1 MYSEFNGHSRV
12 ELPACN
18 VLIANWCYRI
28 YKEIGPGERTALSKL
43 AVEHIERTGRPLRIA
58 IDISIWQFQIQS
70 GEGGKNP
77 ALRTLYYRLL
87 KLLALSIQPLFVFDG
102 SQKPPFKRGSKT
114 TSHAACLPNFLT
126 KALLKCFGFPYHT
139 APGEAEAECAL
150 LQKEGIV
157 DAVLSE
163 DVDTLMFGCTFSLRN
178 WTAEAVRGN
187 KGPTHVNVYYAA
199 TTKAKSHMDSEGMI
213 LVALMSGGDYI
224 PAGIPRCGI
233 KTACE
238 AAKAGFGHDLC
249 KLSRKNCN
257 GLQQW
262 RENLE
267 RELRTNDSNIFR
279 QKHKALKIPESF
291 PSMTVLSYY
300 TNPVVSSADK
310 VSKLRGE
317 IKWDSEVNVPGL
329 RMFVSEA
336 FDWQYLSGAKKFIR
350 GLAPAL
356 LVHRLVQRSTTATYE
371 DESLEAKELVEK
383 SLVKAVSSRRVHW
396 NTDGTPEL
404 RIAYIPADI
413 VGLDLS
419 TEEMGDFQGY
429 IIDVSGDEQ
438 HVSDGENPGR
448 SQSPAKKRGP
458 STYEPTAIEK
468 IWVLETYIKLGVPL
482 LVETWE
488 EAMRNPKRFAT
499 RKAREDKVLSKSGPK
514 SGAMDQFVRITKAG
528 IGQARSKS
536 KPAVTEVDE
545 PHPPVLPGLVTA
557 TASQRTFTAALTENR
572 KPVGQKVKNK
582 PGKNTLRKEKVP
594 TPKATTPLKE
604 KRSCSSRQLPS
615 PSPLDIN
622 INPWT
627 LSKRPSDTFGF
638 KPSTRYSAL
647 GMYTSDDSENI
658 HQSPERK
665 LTGEKTERSYASPSA
680 SPSRKRHARP
690 TTPISDGEEKQS
702 LLQCQEPTRDVSTP
716 TGRDRNN
723 PSPRKKRSPLQLVN
737 HPHTSGGLLT
747 PKSLHTDRSVDK
759 VASVR
764 GEPLTLQ
771 RVNRK
776 LDFISPEAPPVPDSP
791 SSDTSSLPSP
801 SALLSPTAPKEVRD
815 VRVGLVSPSTV
826 QTYENKT
833 KPTKKLVA
841 LRESLEGAWK
851 NLETWEADPSIVKG
865 VYSSVEVLDL
875 TAG

>member
-1 MYSEFNGHSRV
+1 M
-12 ELPACN
+12 
-18 VLIANWCYRI
+18 LIAKQFNSI

-43 AVEHIERTGRPLRIA
+43 AVEHIETTGRPLRIA

-87 KLLALSIQPLFVFDG
+87 RLLALSIQPLFVFDG

-114 TSHAACLPNFLT
+114 TSNAACLPNFLT
-126 KALLKCFGFPYHT
+126 KELLKCFGFPYHT

-150 LQKEGIV
+150 LQKEGVV

-163 DVDTLMFGCTFSLRN
+163 DVDTLMFGCTLSLRN

-187 KGPTHVNVYYAA
+187 KSPTHVNVYHAA
-199 TTKAKSHMDSEGMI
+199 TTRAKRHLDSEGMI

-224 PAGIPRCGI
+224 PAGIPGCGI

-249 KLSRKNCN
+249 KLSRKDSN

-262 RENLE
+262 RERLE
-267 RELRTNDSNIFR
+267 RELRTNDSKLFR
-279 QKHKALKIPESF
+279 QRHKALKIPESF
-291 PSMTVLSYY
+291 PNMTVLSYY
-300 TNPVVSSADK
+300 TNPVVSSAGK
-310 VSKLRGE
+310 VSRLRDE
-317 IKWDSEVNVPGL
+317 IKWDSEVNIPGL
-329 RMFVSEA
+329 RIFVSEA
-336 FDWQYLSGAKKFIR
+336 FDWHYLSGAKKFIR

-356 LVHRLVQRSTTATYE
+356 LVHRLIQRSTAGMSN
-371 DESLEAKELVEK
+371 DDNLEMKELNEK
-383 SLVKAVSSRRVHW
+383 GLVKAVSSRRLHW

-419 TEEMGDFQGY
+419 AEEEGDFQGY
-429 IIDVSGDEQ
+429 INDVSGDEQ
-438 HVSDGENPGR
+438 LVSGGEKRGR
-448 SQSPAKKRGP
+448 SQSPTKKRGP
-458 STYEPTAIEK
+458 STYEPTAIETL
-468 IWVLETYIKLGVPL
+468 WVLETYVKLGVPL

-488 EAMRNPKRFAT
+488 EDMRNPKKFAT
-499 RKAREDKVLSKSGPK
+499 RKARVHKLLSESAPK
-514 SGAMDQFVRITKAG
+514 SGAMDRFVRITKPG
-528 IGQARSKS
+528 LGQVIAHGEA
-536 KPAVTEVDE
+536 AVTEVDE
-545 PHPPVLPGLVTA
+545 PHRPVLPGLVTA
-557 TASQRTFTAALTENR
+557 TASQCSSTTALSENR
-572 KPVGQKVKNK
+572 KPVGQKVKTKREN
-582 PGKNTLRKEKVP
+582 NTLRKGKVP
-594 TPKATTPLKE
+594 NSKFTPLKE
-604 KRSCSSRQLPS
+604 NRTCSQRQLPS
-615 PSPLDIN
+615 SSPVDIN

-647 GMYTSDDSENI
+647 GIYPSDDSENI

-665 LTGEKTERSYASPSA
+665 ATGEKIQRSYASPSA
-680 SPSRKRHARP
+680 TPTRKRHTRP

-702 LLQCQEPTRDVSTP
+702 LLQYQEPTIDVSTP
-716 TGRDRNN
+716 PGQDRNN

-737 HPHTSGGLLT
+737 ISYISGQLLT
-747 PKSLHTDRSVDK
+747 PRTLRTDKPGDK
-759 VASVR
+759 VASVG

-776 LDFISPEAPPVPDSP
+776 LDFTSPKAPPVPDSP
-791 SSDTSSLPSP
+791 LSDTSSLPSP
-801 SALLSPTAPKEVRD
+801 SVLLSPLAPKLFRNSSVSLR
-815 VRVGLVSPSTV
+815 SPSTAR
-826 QTYENKT
+826 TCTNKP

-851 NLETWEADPSIVKG
+851 HLEPWDADPSFVKG

>member
-1 MYSEFNGHSRV
+1 MYRLFNGHSGVR
-12 ELPACN
+12 LFACRL
-18 VLIANWCYRI
+18 LIADCCHRI
-28 YKEIGPGERTALSKL
+28 YRELGPGERTALSKL
-43 AVEHIERTGRPLRIA
+43 AVEHIEITGRPLRIA

-87 KLLALSIQPLFVFDG
+87 RLLALSIQPLFVFDG

-114 TSHAACLPNFLT
+114 TSNAACLPNFLA
-126 KALLKCFGFPYHT
+126 KELLKFFGFPYHT

-163 DVDTLMFGCTFSLRN
+163 DVDTMMFGCTWSLRN

-187 KGPTHVNVYYAA
+187 KGPTHVNVYHGA
-199 TTKAKSHMDSEGMI
+199 TTKTKTQLDNEGMI

-249 KLSRKNCN
+249 KLARKDSN

-262 RENLE
+262 RERLE
-267 RELRTNDSNIFR
+267 RELRTNDSRLFR
-279 QKHKALKIPESF
+279 QRHKALKIPESF
-291 PSMTVLSYY
+291 PDMTVLSYY
-300 TNPVVSSADK
+300 TNPVVSSAAK
-310 VSKLRGE
+310 VSRLQDE
-317 IKWDSEVNVPGL
+317 IKWDSEVNIPGL
-329 RMFVSEA
+329 RIFVSEA

-356 LVHRLVQRSTTATYE
+356 LVLRLVQRSTAGMSN
-371 DESLEAKELVEK
+371 DDNLEVKEMNEK
-383 SLVKAVSSRRVHW
+383 GLVKAVSSRRVHW

-413 VGLDLS
+413 VELDLS
-419 TEEMGDFQGY
+419 KEEEDDFQGY
-429 IIDVSGDEQ
+429 INDVSEDEQ
-438 HVSDGENPGR
+438 LVSGGENPGR
-448 SQSPAKKRGP
+448 SQSPTKKRGP

-468 IWVLETYIKLGVPL
+468 IWVPETYVKLGVPL

-488 EAMRNPKRFAT
+488 EDMRNPRRFAT
-499 RKAREDKVLSKSGPK
+499 RKAREQKLLSKSAPK
-514 SGAMDQFVRITKAG
+514 SGAMDRFVRITKPG
-528 IGQARSKS
+528 LGQVVAHSKA
-536 KPAVTEVDE
+536 AVTEVNK
-545 PHPPVLPGLVTA
+545 PHPPVLPDLVTA
-557 TASQRTFTAALTENR
+557 TASQCASTTALSENL

-582 PGKNTLRKEKVP
+582 HGKNTLRKDKVQ
-594 TPKATTPLKE
+594 TRKATPPLKE
-604 KRSCSSRQLPS
+604 SRTCSPRQLPS
-615 PSPLDIN
+615 SSPIDIN

-647 GMYTSDDSENI
+647 GIYPSDDSENI

-665 LTGEKTERSYASPSA
+665 LTGGMIERSYASPSA
-680 SPSRKRHARP
+680 TPSRRRHTRP

-702 LLQCQEPTRDVSTP
+702 LLQFQEPTIDRSTP
-716 TGRDRNN
+716 RSGDPIN
-723 PSPRKKRSPLQLVN
+723 PSPQKKQSPLQLAN
-737 HPHTSGGLLT
+737 SSYMSGQLLT
-747 PKSLHTDRSVDK
+747 PRTIRTDRSSDK
-759 VASVR
+759 VASVG

-776 LDFISPEAPPVPDSP
+776 LDFTSPEAPPVPDSP

-815 VRVGLVSPSTV
+815 VRVCLESPPTER
-826 QTYENKT
+826 TCADKA

-851 NLETWEADPSIVKG
+851 HLEPWEADLSFLKG

-875 TAG
+875 TAS

>member
-1 MYSEFNGHSRV
+1 M
-12 ELPACN
+12 
-18 VLIANWCYRI
+18 
-28 YKEIGPGERTALSKL
+28 SKL
-43 AVEHIERTGRPLRIA
+43 AVEHTERTGRPLRIA
-58 IDISIWQFQIQS
+58 IDVSIWQFQIQS

-114 TSHAACLPNFLT
+114 TSNAACLPNFLT
-126 KALLKCFGFPYHT
+126 KELLKCFGFPYHT

-163 DVDTLMFGCTFSLRN
+163 DVDTLMFGCNLNLRN

-187 KGPTHVNVYYAA
+187 KSPTHVNVYHAA
-199 TTKAKSHMDSEGMI
+199 TTKTKKHMDSEGMI

-224 PAGIPRCGI
+224 PAGIPGCGI

-249 KLSRKNCN
+249 KLPRKDSD
-257 GLQQW
+257 GLKQW
-262 RENLE
+262 RERLE
-267 RELRTNDSNIFR
+267 RELRTNEGKLFR
-279 QKHKALKIPESF
+279 QRHKALKIPESF
-291 PSMTVLSYY
+291 PNMTVLSYY
-300 TNPVVSSADK
+300 INPVVSSADK
-310 VSKLRGE
+310 VSRLRDE
-317 IKWDSEVNVPGL
+317 IKWDSDVNVSGL
-329 RMFVSEA
+329 RVFVSEA

-356 LVHRLVQRSTTATYE
+356 LVHRLLQRRTAGMYD
-371 DESLEAKELVEK
+371 DESLEAKEVFEK
-383 SLVKAVSSRRVHW
+383 GLVKAVSSRRAHW
-396 NTDGTPEL
+396 NTDGVPEL

-419 TEEMGDFQGY
+419 TEEEGDFQGY
-429 IIDVSGDEQ
+429 INDVSGDEQ
-438 HVSDGENPGR
+438 LVSGGENIGR

-468 IWVLETYIKLGVPL
+468 IWVLETYVKLGVPL

-488 EAMRNPKRFAT
+488 EDMRDPRRFAT
-499 RKAREDKVLSKSGPK
+499 RKARENKVLSKSRPK
-514 SGAMDQFVRITKAG
+514 SGAMDQFVRVTKVGLGHAIADG
-528 IGQARSKS
+528 KS
-536 KPAVTEVDE
+536 AVAEVDGQ
-545 PHPPVLPGLVTA
+545 HPPVLLGLVTA
-557 TASQRTFTAALTENR
+557 TAAQCSFTTALSENR
-572 KPVGQKVKNK
+572 KPVGQRVKNK
-582 PGKNTLRKEKVP
+582 LEKNTLKKKKVP
-594 TPKATTPLKE
+594 ISQVTPLKE
-604 KRSCSSRQLPS
+604 KGICSPRQLPASS
-615 PSPLDIN
+615 PVDIN

-638 KPSTRYSAL
+638 KPSRKYSAL
-647 GMYTSDDSENI
+647 GIYPSDVSENI
-658 HQSPERK
+658 YQSPERK
-665 LTGEKTERSYASPSA
+665 VTGQKIQQSHTSLLAT
-680 SPSRKRHARP
+680 PSRQRHARP

-702 LLQCQEPTRDVSTP
+702 LLPNQELTIDLSTP
-716 TGRDRNN
+716 TRRDPNN
-723 PSPRKKRSPLQLVN
+723 LSPRKKRSPLHLA
-737 HPHTSGGLLT
+737 HSLHTSGQLLT
-747 PKSLHTDRSVDK
+747 PMTLRTDRSGDK
-759 VASVR
+759 IALVP
-764 GEPLTLQ
+764 GEPLTSR

-776 LDFISPEAPPVPDSP
+776 LDFRSSNVPPVSDSS

-801 SALLSPTAPKEVRD
+801 SVLLSPVAPKQIRD
-815 VRVGLVSPSTV
+815 SSVGITSPSTSRKC
-826 QTYENKT
+826 TNGP

-851 NLETWEADPSIVKG
+851 HLEPWEANSSFVKG
-865 VYSSVEVLDL
+865 VYSSIEVLDL

>member
-1 MYSEFNGHSRV
+1 MLITNCCYS
-12 ELPACN
+12 
-18 VLIANWCYRI
+18 I

-43 AVEHIERTGRPLRIA
+43 AVEHIENAGRPLRIA

-87 KLLALSIQPLFVFDG
+87 KLLALSIEPLFVFDG

-114 TSHAACLPNFLT
+114 NLHAACLPNFLT
-126 KALLKCFGFPYHT
+126 KELLKCFGFPYHT

-157 DAVLSE
+157 DFVLSE
-163 DVDTLMFGCTFSLRN
+163 DVDTLMFGCTLSLRN
-178 WTAEAVRGN
+178 WTAETVRGN
-187 KGPTHVNVYYAA
+187 KGPTHVNVYHAA
-199 TTKAKSHMDSEGMI
+199 TTKAKTHLDSEGMI
-213 LVALMSGGDYI
+213 LVALMSGGDYT
-224 PAGIPRCGI
+224 PAGIPGCGI

-249 KLSRKNCN
+249 KLSRKDSN

-262 RENLE
+262 REKLE
-267 RELRTNDSNIFR
+267 RELRTNDSKFFR
-279 QKHKALKIPESF
+279 QRHNALKIPESF
-291 PSMTVLSYY
+291 PNMTVLSYY

-310 VSKLRGE
+310 VSKLRDE
-317 IKWDSEVNVPGL
+317 IKWDSEVNVSGL

-356 LVHRLVQRSTTATYE
+356 LVHRLIQRSTAGMYN
-371 DESLEAKELVEK
+371 DDNLETKELNEK
-383 SLVKAVSSRRVHW
+383 GLVKAVSSRRVHW

-419 TEEMGDFQGY
+419 IEEEGDFQGY
-429 IIDVSGDEQ
+429 INDLSGDEQ
-438 HVSDGENPGR
+438 LISGVENPGR
-448 SQSPAKKRGP
+448 SQSPTKKRGP

-488 EAMRNPKRFAT
+488 EDMRDPKRFAT
-499 RKAREDKVLSKSGPK
+499 RKARQNKMMSKSGPK

-528 IGQARSKS
+528 ICQARSKG
-536 KPAVTEVDE
+536 KPAVTEADE
-545 PHPPVLPGLVTA
+545 PHPPVFPGPVTA
-557 TASQRTFTAALTENR
+557 TASQRTSTAALTENR
-572 KPVGQKVKNK
+572 QPVGRKVKNK
-582 PGKNTLRKEKVP
+582 RGKNTLRKENVP

-604 KRSCSSRQLPS
+604 NKSCCPRQLPS
-615 PSPLDIN
+615 SSPVDIN

-627 LSKRPSDTFGF
+627 LSKRPSDTYGF

-647 GMYTSDDSENI
+647 GIYPSDDSENI
-658 HQSPERK
+658 HQPPERK
-665 LTGEKTERSYASPSA
+665 LNDEKNERSYASPSA

-702 LLQCQEPTRDVSTP
+702 LLQYQETTMDVSTP
-716 TGRDRNN
+716 TARDRND
-723 PSPRKKRSPLQLVN
+723 PSPRKKHSPLQLVN

-747 PKSLHTDRSVDK
+747 PKTLRTDISGDK
-759 VASVR
+759 VVPVP
-764 GEPLTLQ
+764 GEPLTSQ

-776 LDFISPEAPPVPDSP
+776 LEFTSPKASPVPDSP
-791 SSDTSSLPSP
+791 ASGTSSLPSP

-815 VRVGLVSPSTV
+815 VRVGLVSSPTV
-826 QTYENKT
+826 RTCANKT

-841 LRESLEGAWK
+841 LRASLEGAWK
-851 NLETWEADPSIVKG
+851 QLEPLEADPSFVKA

>member
-1 MYSEFNGHSRV
+1 M
-12 ELPACN
+12 
-18 VLIANWCYRI
+18 LIANWCYRI

-43 AVEHIERTGRPLRIA
+43 AVEHIEKTGRPLRIA

-87 KLLALSIQPLFVFDG
+87 KLLALSIQPFFVFDG

-114 TSHAACLPNFLT
+114 TSNAACLPNFLT
-126 KALLKCFGFPYHT
+126 KELLKCFGFLYHT

-163 DVDTLMFGCTFSLRN
+163 DVDTLMFGCTLGLRN

-199 TTKAKSHMDSEGMI
+199 TTKAKARLDSEGMI
-213 LVALMSGGDYI
+213 LIALMSGGDYI
-224 PAGIPRCGI
+224 PAGIPGCGI

-249 KLSRKNCN
+249 KLSRKDSN

-262 RENLE
+262 REKLE
-267 RELRTNDSNIFR
+267 RELRTNESKLFR
-279 QKHKALKIPESF
+279 QRHKALKIPESF
-291 PSMTVLSYY
+291 PNMTVLSYY

-310 VSKLRGE
+310 LSRLRDE
-317 IKWDSEVNVPGL
+317 IKWDSKVNISGL
-329 RMFVSEA
+329 RILVSEA

-356 LVHRLVQRSTTATYE
+356 LVHRLIQQSTAGTYN
-371 DESLEAKELVEK
+371 DDNLEMKELNEK
-383 SLVKAVSSRRVHW
+383 SLVKAVSSRRAHW

-404 RIAYIPADI
+404 RITYIPADI

-419 TEEMGDFQGY
+419 TEEEGDFQGY
-429 IIDVSGDEQ
+429 INDVSGDDQ
-438 HVSDGENPGR
+438 QASGGENPGR
-448 SQSPAKKRGP
+448 SQSPTKKRGP

-468 IWVLETYIKLGVPL
+468 TWVLETYVKLGVPL

-488 EAMRNPKRFAT
+488 EDMRNPKKFAT
-499 RKAREDKVLSKSGPK
+499 RRARKNKLLSKSAPK
-514 SGAMDQFVRITKAG
+514 SGAMDQFVRITKPGLGHAITG
-528 IGQARSKS
+528 G
-536 KPAVTEVDE
+536 KPAFTEVDE
-545 PHPPVLPGLVTA
+545 RQDPVLPGIITA
-557 TASQRTFTAALTENR
+557 PASQSPLTTALSENR
-572 KPVGQKVKNK
+572 KAVGQKVKNK
-582 PGKNTLRKEKVP
+582 REKNTLRKEEVP
-594 TPKATTPLKE
+594 VSRVTSTLKGN
-604 KRSCSSRQLPS
+604 RTCSPRQLLSSS
-615 PSPLDIN
+615 PVDIN

-638 KPSTRYSAL
+638 KPPTRYSAL
-647 GMYTSDDSENI
+647 GIYPSDESENT

-665 LTGEKTERSYASPSA
+665 ITGQKVQQFHSSPLA
-680 SPSRKRHARP
+680 TPSRKRHTRP
-690 TTPISDGEEKQS
+690 TTPIPDGEEKQD
-702 LLQCQEPTRDVSTP
+702 LIQNHEPAIDLSTP
-716 TGRDRNN
+716 TQQDPDNS
-723 PSPRKKRSPLQLVN
+723 SPRKKRSPLQPAN
-737 HPHTSGGLLT
+737 SSYMSGQSLT
-747 PKSLHTDRSVDK
+747 PKTLDTNGPGDK
-759 VASVR
+759 VASIGV
-764 GEPLTLQ
+764 EPLTLQ

-776 LDFISPEAPPVPDSP
+776 LEFTSNKAPPVPGSP

-801 SALLSPTAPKEVRD
+801 SVLLSPVAPRNSRD
-815 VRVGLVSPSTV
+815 VGSMSPSGARTCV
-826 QTYENKT
+826 NVL

-851 NLETWEADPSIVKG
+851 HLEPWEADHSVVKG
-865 VYSSVEVLDL
+865 VYRSVEVLDM

>member
-1 MYSEFNGHSRV
+1 M
-12 ELPACN
+12 
-18 VLIANWCYRI
+18 LITNWCYSI

-43 AVEHIERTGRPLRIA
+43 AVEHIENTGRPLRIA

-87 KLLALSIQPLFVFDG
+87 KLLALAIQPLFVFDG

-114 TSHAACLPNFLT
+114 TSNAACLPNFLT
-126 KALLKCFGFPYHT
+126 KELLKCFGYPYHT

-163 DVDTLMFGCTFSLRN
+163 DVDTLMFGCTLGLRN

-187 KGPTHVNVYYAA
+187 KGPTHVNVYHAA
-199 TTKAKSHMDSEGMI
+199 TTKTKTHLDSEGMI

-224 PAGIPRCGI
+224 PAGIPGCGI

-249 KLSRKNCN
+249 KLSRKDSK

-262 RENLE
+262 RERLE
-267 RELRTNDSNIFR
+267 RQLRTNDSKFFR
-279 QKHKALKIPESF
+279 QRHKALKIPESF
-291 PSMTVLSYY
+291 PNMTVLSYY
-300 TNPVVSSADK
+300 TNPVVSSTDK
-310 VSKLRGE
+310 VSKLRDK
-317 IKWDSEVNVPGL
+317 IKWDSEVNISGL
-329 RMFVSEA
+329 RTFVSEA

-356 LVHRLVQRSTTATYE
+356 LVHRLIQRSTAGTYN
-371 DESLEAKELVEK
+371 DDNLEMKELNEK
-383 SLVKAVSSRRVHW
+383 GLVKAVSSRRAHW

-419 TEEMGDFQGY
+419 TEEEGDFQGY
-429 IIDVSGDEQ
+429 INDVSGDEQ
-438 HVSDGENPGR
+438 LVSGGENPGR
-448 SQSPAKKRGP
+448 SQSPTKKRAP
-458 STYEPTAIEK
+458 STYEPTAMEK
-468 IWVLETYIKLGVPL
+468 IWVLETYVKLGVPL

-488 EAMRNPKRFAT
+488 EDMRNPKKFAT
-499 RKAREDKVLSKSGPK
+499 RKAREHKLLSKSAPK
-514 SGAMDQFVRITKAG
+514 SGAMDQFVRITKPGLGQG
-528 IGQARSKS
+528 IARG

-545 PHPPVLPGLVTA
+545 QHPPIAPGLVTA
-557 TASQRTFTAALTENR
+557 TASRCSSTALSENR
-572 KPVGQKVKNK
+572 KPVGQKVMNER
-582 PGKNTLRKEKVP
+582 GKNTLRKEKVP
-594 TPKATTPLKE
+594 IPTSTPPMKE
-604 KRSCSSRQLPS
+604 NRTCSPRQLPS
-615 PSPLDIN
+615 SSPVDIN

-647 GMYTSDDSENI
+647 GIYPSDDSENI
-658 HQSPERK
+658 HQSPGRK
-665 LTGEKTERSYASPSA
+665 LTSEKIQRSYASPPA
-680 SPSRKRHARP
+680 SPSLKRHTRP
-690 TTPISDGEEKQS
+690 TTPTSNRTENQV
-702 LLQCQEPTRDVSTP
+702 LLRYQDPTIDASAP
-716 TGRDRNN
+716 TGQGQDN
-723 PSPRKKRSPLQLVN
+723 PSPWKKRSPLQPAN
-737 HPHTSGGLLT
+737 NSHKSGQLLT
-747 PKSLHTDRSVDK
+747 PKTFRTDISGDK
-759 VASVR
+759 IALVG
-764 GEPLTLQ
+764 GEPLTSQ
-771 RVNRK
+771 RASRK
-776 LDFISPEAPPVPDSP
+776 LDFTSPKAPPAPESL

-801 SALLSPTAPKEVRD
+801 LVLLSPVAPKQFGGFSED
-815 VRVGLVSPSTV
+815 PLSSSTSPACT
-826 QTYENKT
+826 NKP
-833 KPTKKLVA
+833 KPTKRLVA

-851 NLETWEADPSIVKG
+851 HLEPWEADPSFVKR

-875 TAG
+875 TG

>member
-1 MYSEFNGHSRV
+1 M
-12 ELPACN
+12 
-18 VLIANWCYRI
+18 
-28 YKEIGPGERTALSKL
+28 SKL
-43 AVEHIERTGRPLRIA
+43 AVEHIEKTGRPLRIA

-87 KLLALSIQPLFVFDG
+87 RLLALSIQPLFVFDG

-114 TSHAACLPNFLT
+114 TSNAACLPNFLT
-126 KALLKCFGFPYHT
+126 KELLKNFGFPYHT

-150 LQKEGIV
+150 LQKEGFV

-163 DVDTLMFGCTFSLRN
+163 DVDTLMFGCTLSLRN

-187 KGPTHVNVYYAA
+187 KSPTHVNVYHAA
-199 TTKAKSHMDSEGMI
+199 NTKTKTHLDSEGMI

-224 PAGIPRCGI
+224 PAGIPGCGI

-249 KLSRKNCN
+249 KLSRKDPD
-257 GLQQW
+257 GLKQW
-262 RENLE
+262 RERLE
-267 RELRTNDSNIFR
+267 RELRTNASALFR
-279 QKHKALKIPESF
+279 KRHKALKIPESF
-291 PSMTVLSYY
+291 PNMTVLSYY
-300 TNPVVSSADK
+300 TNPVVSSVDK
-310 VSKLRGE
+310 VLRLRNE

-329 RMFVSEA
+329 RIFVSEA

-356 LVHRLVQRSTTATYE
+356 LVHRLIRRRTTGMYN

-383 SLVKAVSSRRVHW
+383 GLVKSVNSRRAHW
-396 NTDGTPEL
+396 NTDGAPEL

-419 TEEMGDFQGY
+419 TEEEGDFQGY
-429 IIDVSGDEQ
+429 IKDVSGDEQ
-438 HVSDGENPGR
+438 PVSGGENIGR
-448 SQSPAKKRGP
+448 SQSPTKKRGP

-468 IWVLETYIKLGVPL
+468 IWVLETYVKLGVPL

-488 EAMRNPKRFAT
+488 EDMRNPKKFAT
-499 RKAREDKVLSKSGPK
+499 RKARENKVLSKSGPK

-528 IGQARSKS
+528 LGHPMADG
-536 KPAVTEVDE
+536 KPAVAEVDE
-545 PHPPVLPGLVTA
+545 QHPPVLPGLVTA
-557 TASQRTFTAALTENR
+557 TASQCSFTTALSENR
-572 KPVGQKVKNK
+572 KPVGQKVKSK
-582 PGKNTLRKEKVP
+582 LEKNTLKKKKAPISRV
-594 TPKATTPLKE
+594 TPPLEDKGT
-604 KRSCSSRQLPS
+604 CSPRQLPS
-615 PSPLDIN
+615 SSPLDID

-647 GMYTSDDSENI
+647 GIYPSDDFENI

-665 LTGEKTERSYASPSA
+665 VTGQKIQQFDASPSA
-680 SPSRKRHARP
+680 SPSRKRHTRP
-690 TTPISDGEEKQS
+690 TTPTSDGEEKQS
-702 LLQCQEPTRDVSTP
+702 IQQNQERTIDLSTP
-716 TGRDRNN
+716 AGRNPKN
-723 PSPRKKRSPLQLVN
+723 PSPRKKRSPLQPAN
-737 HPHTSGGLLT
+737 TSHMSRQLLT
-747 PKSLHTDRSVDK
+747 PETLRTDRSGDK
-759 VASVR
+759 IASVG
-764 GEPLTLQ
+764 GEPLTSQ

-776 LDFISPEAPPVPDSP
+776 LDFTSSNTLPVPDSP

-801 SALLSPTAPKEVRD
+801 SVLLSPVAPKEFRD
-815 VRVGLVSPSTV
+815 SSVCLTSPSTPR
-826 QTYENKT
+826 TCTIKP
-833 KPTKKLVA
+833 KPTKKIVA

-851 NLETWEADPSIVKG
+851 HLEPWEADQKLIKG
-865 VYSSVEVLDL
+865 VYSNVEFLDL

>member
-1 MYSEFNGHSRV
+1 MCSQ
-12 ELPACN
+12 
-18 VLIANWCYRI
+18 LIGLNRI

-43 AVEHIERTGRPLRIA
+43 AVEHIENTGRPLRIA

-114 TSHAACLPNFLT
+114 NSHAACLPNFLT
-126 KALLKCFGFPYHT
+126 KELLKCFGFPYHT

-163 DVDTLMFGCTFSLRN
+163 DVDTLMFGCTLGFRN
-178 WTAEAVRGN
+178 WTAETVRGN
-187 KGPTHVNVYYAA
+187 KGPTHVNVYHAA
-199 TTKAKSHMDSEGMI
+199 TTKVKARLDSEGMI

-224 PAGIPRCGI
+224 PAGIPGCGI

-238 AAKAGFGHDLC
+238 AAKAGFGRDLC
-249 KLSRKNCN
+249 KLSRRDVK

-262 RENLE
+262 REKLE
-267 RELRTNDSNIFR
+267 RELRTNDSRLFR
-279 QKHKALKIPESF
+279 QRHKALKIPESF
-291 PSMTVLSYY
+291 PNMTVLSYY

-310 VSKLRGE
+310 VSKLRDE

-336 FDWQYLSGAKKFIR
+336 FDWQYLAGAKKFIR

-356 LVHRLVQRSTTATYE
+356 LVHRLIQRSTAGMYN
-371 DESLEAKELVEK
+371 DDNLEMKELNEK
-383 SLVKAVSSRRVHW
+383 GLVKAVSSRRVHW

-419 TEEMGDFQGY
+419 TEEEGDFQGY
-429 IIDVSGDEQ
+429 INDVSGDEQ
-438 HVSDGENPGR
+438 LVSGGENPGR
-448 SQSPAKKRGP
+448 SQSPTKKRGP

-468 IWVLETYIKLGVPL
+468 IWVLETYVKLGVPM

-488 EAMRNPKRFAT
+488 EELRNPKKFAT
-499 RKAREDKVLSKSGPK
+499 RKARERKLLSKSGPE
-514 SGAMDQFVRITKAG
+514 SGAMDQFVKITKAG
-528 IGQARSKS
+528 VGRATTKS

-545 PHPPVLPGLVTA
+545 QHRAVLPGLATT
-557 TASQRTFTAALTENR
+557 TASQCSSTTVLSENR

-582 PGKNTLRKEKVP
+582 REKKTLRMEKLP
-594 TPKATTPLKE
+594 ISKATPLE
-604 KRSCSSRQLPS
+604 ETRTSSPRQLPS
-615 PSPLDIN
+615 SSPVDIN

-647 GMYTSDDSENI
+647 GIYPSDDSEHI
-658 HQSPERK
+658 HQLPETTVSGDEIQRA
-665 LTGEKTERSYASPSA
+665 YASPSA
-680 SPSRKRHARP
+680 TPSRKRYTRP

-702 LLQCQEPTRDVSTP
+702 LLQCRGFAIDVSTP
-716 TGRDRNN
+716 TGRDQHN

-737 HPHTSGGLLT
+737 HPHMSGGLLT
-747 PKSLHTDRSVDK
+747 PKTLRTDRSSDK
-759 VASVR
+759 VVPVPV
-764 GEPLTLQ
+764 EPLTSQ

-776 LDFISPEAPPVPDSP
+776 LEFTSPKASPVPDSP

-801 SALLSPTAPKEVRD
+801 SALLSPTAPKEIRD
-815 VRVGLVSPSTV
+815 VRVGLLSPSTV
-826 QTYENKT
+826 LTCRNSTE
-833 KPTKKLVA
+833 PTKKLVA
-841 LRESLEGAWK
+841 LRASLEGAWK
-851 NLETWEADPSIVKG
+851 HLEPWEADPSFVKG

-875 TAG
+875 TGD

>member
-1 MYSEFNGHSRV
+1 M
-12 ELPACN
+12 
-18 VLIANWCYRI
+18 
-28 YKEIGPGERTALSKL
+28 SKL
-43 AVEHIERTGRPLRIA
+43 AVEHIEKAGRPLRIA

-87 KLLALSIQPLFVFDG
+87 RLLALSIQPLFVFDG
-102 SQKPPFKRGSKT
+102 SQKPPFKRGNKT
-114 TSHAACLPNFLT
+114 TSNAACLPNFLT
-126 KALLKCFGFPYHT
+126 KELLKNFGFPYHT

-163 DVDTLMFGCTFSLRN
+163 DVDTLMFGCTLSLRN

-187 KGPTHVNVYYAA
+187 KGPTHVNVYHAA
-199 TTKAKSHMDSEGMI
+199 TTKTKTRLDNEGMI

-224 PAGIPRCGI
+224 PAGIPGCGI

-249 KLSRKNCN
+249 KLSRKDSD
-257 GLQQW
+257 GLKQW
-262 RENLE
+262 RERLE
-267 RELRTNDSNIFR
+267 RELRTNEGKLFR
-279 QKHKALKIPESF
+279 QRHKALKIPESF
-291 PSMTVLSYY
+291 PNMTILSYY

-310 VSKLRGE
+310 VARLRDE
-317 IKWDSEVNVPGL
+317 IKWDSDVNVPGL
-329 RMFVSEA
+329 RIFVSEA

-356 LVHRLVQRSTTATYE
+356 LVHRFIQRSTAAIYN
-371 DESLEAKELVEK
+371 DESLEAKELAEK
-383 SLVKAVSSRRVHW
+383 GLVKAVSSRRAHW

-419 TEEMGDFQGY
+419 TEEDGDFQGY
-429 IIDVSGDEQ
+429 INDISGDEQ
-438 HVSDGENPGR
+438 PASGGENRGR
-448 SQSPAKKRGP
+448 SQSPTKRKGP

-468 IWVLETYIKLGVPL
+468 IWVLETYVKLGVPL

-488 EAMRNPKRFAT
+488 EEMKNPKKFAT
-499 RKAREDKVLSKSGPK
+499 RKAREKKALSRNGPK
-514 SGAMDQFVRITKAG
+514 SGTMDQFVRI
-528 IGQARSKS
+528 S
-536 KPAVTEVDE
+536 KPGLGHAIASSKAAVAEVDE
-545 PHPPVLPGLVTA
+545 QEPPVLLDPVTT
-557 TASQRTFTAALTENR
+557 TASQCSLTTALSENR
-572 KPVGQKVKNK
+572 ELVSKKVKDT
-582 PGKNTLRKEKVP
+582 PDKNTLKKK
-594 TPKATTPLKE
+594 KAPISKMKSPLKE
-604 KRSCSSRQLPS
+604 KGTCFPPQLPS
-615 PSPLDIN
+615 SSPVDIN

-638 KPSTRYSAL
+638 KPSARYSAL
-647 GMYTSDDSENI
+647 GIYPSDDSENI
-658 HQSPERK
+658 NHSPERK
-665 LTGEKTERSYASPSA
+665 VAGEKIQQFYASPSA
-680 SPSRKRHARP
+680 TPSRKRQTRP
-690 TTPISDGEEKQS
+690 TTPISDGEEKQG
-702 LLQCQEPTRDVSTP
+702 LLQNQEPIIDLSTP
-716 TGRDRNN
+716 TGRDPKT
-723 PSPRKKRSPLQLVN
+723 PSSRKKRSPLQLAN
-737 HPHTSGGLLT
+737 TLYMSGQLLT
-747 PKSLHTDRSVDK
+747 PKTLRTERSGDK
-759 VASVR
+759 IPSEG
-764 GEPLTLQ
+764 GEPLTSQ

-776 LDFISPEAPPVPDSP
+776 LDFTSSKPTPVPNSP

-801 SALLSPTAPKEVRD
+801 SVLLSPVAPAQFGD
-815 VRVGLVSPSTV
+815 SSVGPTSPSKSRACTN
-826 QTYENKT
+826 EP

-851 NLETWEADPSIVKG
+851 HLEPWEAEQRFNKG

>member
-1 MYSEFNGHSRV
+1 M
-12 ELPACN
+12 
-18 VLIANWCYRI
+18 LIAKWCCSI

-43 AVEHIERTGRPLRIA
+43 AVEHIEKTGRPLRIA

-102 SQKPPFKRGSKT
+102 SQKPPFKRGNKT
-114 TSHAACLPNFLT
+114 TSNAACLPNFLS
-126 KALLKCFGFPYHT
+126 KDLLKCFGFPYHT

-163 DVDTLMFGCTFSLRN
+163 DVDTLMFGCTLSLRS

-187 KGPTHVNVYYAA
+187 KSPTHVNVYHAA
-199 TTKAKSHMDSEGMI
+199 ATKAKTHLDNEGMI

-224 PAGIPRCGI
+224 PAGIPGCGI

-249 KLSRKNCN
+249 KLSRKDSD
-257 GLQQW
+257 GLKQW
-262 RENLE
+262 RERLE
-267 RELRTNDSNIFR
+267 RELRTNEGKIFR
-279 QKHKALKIPESF
+279 RRHKALKIPESF
-291 PSMTVLSYY
+291 PNMTVLSYY

-310 VSKLRGE
+310 MLRLRDE
-317 IKWDSEVNVPGL
+317 IKWDSDVNVSGL
-329 RMFVSEA
+329 RIFVLEA

-356 LVHRLVQRSTTATYE
+356 LVHRLVQRRITGLYS
-371 DESLEAKELVEK
+371 DESLEAKELIEK
-383 SLVKAVSSRRVHW
+383 GLVKAVSSRRAHW

-419 TEEMGDFQGY
+419 TEEEGDFQGY
-429 IIDVSGDEQ
+429 INDVSGDEQ
-438 HVSDGENPGR
+438 PVSSGENIGR
-448 SQSPAKKRGP
+448 AQSPTKKRGP

-468 IWVLETYIKLGVPL
+468 IWVLETYVKLGAPL

-488 EAMRNPKRFAT
+488 EDMRDPKKFAT
-499 RKAREDKVLSKSGPK
+499 RKARENKVLSKSGPK

-528 IGQARSKS
+528 IGHAVAHG
-536 KPAVTEVDE
+536 KPAFGEVNGQ
-545 PHPPVLPGLVTA
+545 HPPGLLGLVTA
-557 TASQRTFTAALTENR
+557 TAPQCTFTTALSENR

-582 PGKNTLRKEKVP
+582 LEKDTLKKKKCP
-594 TPKATTPLKE
+594 MSKMTPPLKE
-604 KRSCSSRQLPS
+604 KGTYSPRQLASSS
-615 PSPLDIN
+615 PVDIN

-647 GMYTSDDSENI
+647 GIYPSDDSENI
-658 HQSPERK
+658 DQSPEK
-665 LTGEKTERSYASPSA
+665 KFMGQKMQQFHASPSA
-680 SPSRKRHARP
+680 TPSRKRHTRP
-690 TTPISDGEEKQS
+690 ITPISDGEEKQS
-702 LLQCQEPTRDVSTP
+702 LLQNQDRTIGLSTP
-716 TGRDRNN
+716 TGQDPND
-723 PSPRKKRSPLQLVN
+723 PSPRKKRSPLQLAD
-737 HPHTSGGLLT
+737 SLYMSKQLLT
-747 PKSLHTDRSVDK
+747 PTTLRTDRSGDK
-759 VASVR
+759 SILVG
-764 GEPLTLQ
+764 GEPLTSQ

-776 LDFISPEAPPVPDSP
+776 LDFTPFNAPPVPDSP
-791 SSDTSSLPSP
+791 SSDQSSLPSP
-801 SALLSPTAPKEVRD
+801 SVLLSPVAPRQFRD
-815 VRVGLVSPSTV
+815 SSVGLMSPSTSRRC
-826 QTYENKT
+826 TNEP
-833 KPTKKLVA
+833 KPTKRLVA

-851 NLETWEADPSIVKG
+851 HLEPWEADRNLVKG
-865 VYSSVEVLDL
+865 FYGSVEVLDL

>member
-1 MYSEFNGHSRV
+1 MNCS
-12 ELPACN
+12 
-18 VLIANWCYRI
+18 I

-43 AVEHIERTGRPLRIA
+43 AVEHIERTGTPLRIA

-102 SQKPPFKRGSKT
+102 PQKPPFKRGNKT
-114 TSHAACLPNFLT
+114 TSNGACLPNFLS
-126 KALLKCFGFPYHT
+126 KELLKCFGFPYHT

-150 LQKEGIV
+150 LQKEGVV

-163 DVDTLMFGCTFSLRN
+163 DVDTLMFGCTLSLRS

-187 KGPTHVNVYYAA
+187 KSPTHVNVYHAA
-199 TTKAKSHMDSEGMI
+199 TTKTKAHLDNEGMI

-224 PAGIPRCGI
+224 PAGIPGCGI

-249 KLSRKNCN
+249 KLPRNDSD
-257 GLQQW
+257 GLKQW
-262 RENLE
+262 RERLE
-267 RELRTNDSNIFR
+267 RELRTNEGKLFR
-279 QKHKALKIPESF
+279 QRHKALKIPGSF
-291 PSMTVLSYY
+291 PNMTVLSYY

-310 VSKLRGE
+310 VAKLRDE
-317 IKWDSEVNVPGL
+317 FNWDSEVNVSGL
-329 RMFVSEA
+329 RIFVSEA

-356 LVHRLVQRSTTATYE
+356 LVHRLVQRSTAAMYN
-371 DESLEAKELVEK
+371 DESLEAKELVENG
-383 SLVKAVSSRRVHW
+383 LVKAVSSRRAHW

-419 TEEMGDFQGY
+419 MEEEGDFQGY
-429 IIDVSGDEQ
+429 INDVSGDDQ
-438 HVSDGENPGR
+438 PVSGGENRGR
-448 SQSPAKKRGP
+448 SQSPTKKKGP
-458 STYEPTAIEK
+458 STYEPTTIEK
-468 IWVLETYIKLGVPL
+468 IWVVETYVKLGVPL
-482 LVETWE
+482 LVATWE
-488 EAMRNPKRFAT
+488 EDMRNPKKFAT
-499 RKAREDKVLSKSGPK
+499 RKAREKKVFSKNVPK
-514 SGAMDQFVRITKAG
+514 SGTMDQFVRI
-528 IGQARSKS
+528 SKPGLGHATASS
-536 KPAVTEVDE
+536 KPAAAQVDE
-545 PHPPVLPGLVTA
+545 REPPVLLGPVTT
-557 TASQRTFTAALTENR
+557 TASESSLTTALSENR
-572 KPVGQKVKNK
+572 KLVGKKVKDTPEK
-582 PGKNTLRKEKVP
+582 KTSKKKKVP
-594 TPKATTPLKE
+594 ISTIKSPLKE
-604 KRSCSSRQLPS
+604 KGARFPPQLPS
-615 PSPLDIN
+615 SSPVDIN

-647 GMYTSDDSENI
+647 GIYPPDDSENI
-658 HQSPERK
+658 HQPLERK
-665 LTGEKTERSYASPSA
+665 VAGENIQQFYVSPSET
-680 SPSRKRHARP
+680 PSRKRHTRP
-690 TTPISDGEEKQS
+690 TTPISDGEEKHNS
-702 LLQCQEPTRDVSTP
+702 LQKQQPTTNLPSP
-716 TGRDRNN
+716 TGRDPNT
-723 PSPRKKRSPLQLVN
+723 PSSRKKRGPLQLAN
-737 HPHTSGGLLT
+737 TSYMSGQLLT
-747 PKSLHTDRSVDK
+747 PMTLHTERSSDK
-759 VASVR
+759 IASEG
-764 GEPLTLQ
+764 GEPLTSQ

-776 LDFISPEAPPVPDSP
+776 LDFTSSKAPPIPDSP

-801 SALLSPTAPKEVRD
+801 SVLLSPGPPEQSGD
-815 VRVGLVSPSTV
+815 SSVGFTSPSKSREFTN
-826 QTYENKT
+826 EP

-851 NLETWEADPSIVKG
+851 HLEPWEADSSFVKG

>member
-1 MYSEFNGHSRV
+1 M
-12 ELPACN
+12 
-18 VLIANWCYRI
+18 LIADWCHRI

-43 AVEHIERTGRPLRIA
+43 AVEHIETTGRSLRIA

-102 SQKPPFKRGSKT
+102 SHKPPFKRGSKT

-126 KALLKCFGFPYHT
+126 KELLKCFGFPYHT

-187 KGPTHVNVYYAA
+187 KSPTHVNVYHAA
-199 TTKAKSHMDSEGMI
+199 TTKAKAYLDSEGMI

-224 PAGIPRCGI
+224 PAGIPGCGI

-249 KLSRKNCN
+249 KLSRKDAN
-257 GLQQW
+257 GLQEW
-262 RENLE
+262 RERLE
-267 RELRTNDSNIFR
+267 RELTTNDSKHFR
-279 QKHKALKIPESF
+279 KRHKALKIPESF
-291 PSMTVLSYY
+291 PNMNVLSYY
-300 TNPVVSSADK
+300 TNPVISSADK
-310 VSKLRGE
+310 VSRLRDE
-317 IKWDSEVNVPGL
+317 IEWDSEVNIPGL
-329 RMFVSEA
+329 RIFVSEA

-356 LVHRLVQRSTTATYE
+356 LVHRLVQRSTVGIYNDDNLKT
-371 DESLEAKELVEK
+371 KELNEK
-383 SLVKAVSSRRVHW
+383 GLVKAVSSRRVHW

-413 VGLDLS
+413 VGLDLC
-419 TEEMGDFQGY
+419 TEEEGDFQGY
-429 IIDVSGDEQ
+429 MNDVSGDEQ
-438 HVSDGENPGR
+438 LVSGGEGPGR
-448 SQSPAKKRGP
+448 SQSPIKKRGP

-468 IWVLETYIKLGVPL
+468 IWVLETYVKLGVPL
-482 LVETWE
+482 LVEMWE
-488 EAMRNPKRFAT
+488 EDMRNPKRFAT
-499 RKAREDKVLSKSGPK
+499 RKARENKVLSKSGPK
-514 SGAMDQFVRITKAG
+514 SGAMDQFVRITKASK
-528 IGQARSKS
+528 GQATSKG

-545 PHPPVLPGLVTA
+545 QHRLVLPGLVTA
-557 TASQRTFTAALTENR
+557 TASQCSSTTALSENR
-572 KPVGQKVKNK
+572 KSVGQKVKNK
-582 PGKNTLRKEKVP
+582 REKNTLRKERVP
-594 TPKATTPLKE
+594 ISKATPVKE
-604 KRSCSSRQLPS
+604 NGTSPRELPS
-615 PSPLDIN
+615 SSPVDIN

-647 GMYTSDDSENI
+647 GIYPSDDSENI
-658 HQSPERK
+658 HQSQERNVNI
-665 LTGEKTERSYASPSA
+665 EKIQRSYTSPSVT
-680 SPSRKRHARP
+680 PSRKRHTRP
-690 TTPISDGEEKQS
+690 TTPISDREEGQS
-702 LLQCQEPTRDVSTP
+702 LLQYQKPTIDVSTS

-723 PSPRKKRSPLQLVN
+723 PSPRKKRSPLQPV
-737 HPHTSGGLLT
+737 TKSYMSGQLLT
-747 PKSLHTDRSVDK
+747 PKTLRADRVIDK

-764 GEPLTLQ
+764 GEPLTSQ

-776 LDFISPEAPPVPDSP
+776 LDFTSPKAPPAPDSP

-815 VRVGLVSPSTV
+815 VKVGLVSPPTV
-826 QTYENKT
+826 RTCTNKT

-841 LRESLEGAWK
+841 LRASLEGAWK
-851 NLETWEADPSIVKG
+851 HLETREADPRFVKG